1 MPKISVIIPV
11 YNVEKYLCE
20 CLDSVIN
27 QTLQDIEII
36 CVNDGSKDGSLDIL
50 KEYAKNDNRIV
61 IIDKKNE
68 GVGKTRNVGIDKAS
82 GEFVC
87 FIDPDDIYPTQD
99 ILESLYVNAK
109 ENQVLICGGEF
120 ACFTNTNP
128 QLTQNYI
135 NTLSGYLF
143 DSNQIICYKDYQFD
157 YGYHRFI
164 YNREFLIRN
173 NIYYPN
179 YKRFQDPPFFV
190 KAMIIARY
198 FYAIDKITYGYRR
211 GHNKVTWTKQKLN
224 DLLSG
229 ISDDMRM
236 AKQNSLDKLNYY
248 SLSRLNEHYNGIA
261 DILTLKEIIKIY
273 QMEKYNSNVKT
284 FIRDKNLYLSKRI
297 FKQIFSIR
305 NEDIHKV
312 ICLLGFKF
320 KIKSKKLIEREKLK
334 GDN

>member
-36 CVNDGSKDGSLDIL
+36 CINDGSKDGSLDIL

-61 IIDKKNE
+61 LIDKENE

-128 QLTQNYI
+128 QLTQNYT

>member
-36 CVNDGSKDGSLDIL
+36 CINDGSKDGSLDIL

-68 GVGKTRNVGIDKAS
+68 GVGKTRNIGINKAG

-128 QLTQNYI
+128 QLTQNYT

-198 FYAIDKITYGYRR
+198 FYAIDKITYGYRC

>member
-1 MPKISVIIPV
+1 VPKISVIIPV

-36 CVNDGSKDGSLDIL
+36 CINDGSKDGSLDIL

-68 GVGKTRNVGIDKAS
+68 GVGKTRNVGIQS
-82 GEFVC
+82 EWRIC

-128 QLTQNYI
+128 QLTQNYT

-143 DSNQIICYKDYQFD
+143 DSNQIIYYKDYQFD

-198 FYAIDKITYGYRR
+198 FYAIDKITYGYRC